1 MEQYNIIG
9 KVINFN
15 QGLNFLNI
23 NIETEEKNLLNIKL
37 DSNLRYEILIGE
49 IYQFTVKPDYKV
61 NKENVVINNLISYR
75 PIEELADQ
83 LDLVSLYQKFYDYSP
98 LDPIKVRD
106 FIENTIKNLE
116 NKVIKDIT
124 SKIYSRY
131 KANFYLHPAATKFHH
146 AYVGGLAHHTYTML
160 QMVDQFV
167 NIYPFLNKDLL
178 NGGIILHDI
187 SKIKEMTGVDG
198 EYTKE
203 GLLIGHIVMQTIE
216 IFEVAKELGYQDEE
230 EVLLL
235 EHMIVSHH
243 GQLNFGSPKRP
254 QIAEALALWFFDT
267 IDSKFSVLESEM
279 KLTKVN
285 DFTVNIPVID
295 KTRFYKHK
303 LTK

>member
-1 MEQYNIIG
+1 MEQFYVIG
-9 KVINFN
+9 KVINVN
-15 QGLNFLNI
+15 QGANFYNI
-23 NIETEEKNLLNIKL
+23 NIEVEDKTLLNIKL
-37 DSNLRYEILIGE
+37 NPDLTYEIIVGQ
-49 IYQFTVKPDYKV
+49 IYRFLVKPEYKV
-61 NKENVVINNLISYR
+61 NKENIIINNLVSYIS
-75 PIEELADQ
+75 IEKLADEV
-83 LDLVSLYQKFYDYSP
+83 DLVSLYQIFYDFSP
-98 LDPIKVRD
+98 IDPVRARNLIEKT
-106 FIENTIKNLE
+106 IENIDNQ
-116 NKVIKDIT
+116 VIKDIT
-124 SKIYSRY
+124 KQIYLRY
-131 KANFYLHPAATKFHH
+131 KADFYLHPAATKFHH
-146 AYVGGLAHHTYTML
+146 AYIGGLAHHTYTML
-160 QMVDQFV
+160 KMVDQFV
-167 NIYPFLNKDLL
+167 DIYPFLNKDLL

-216 IFEVAKELGYQDEE
+216 IFDVAKELGYQDFE

-267 IDSKFSVLESEM
+267 IDSKFSVLENEI
-279 KLTKVN
+279 KLTKEN
-285 DFTVNIPVID
+285 DFTTNIAVID

>member
-1 MEQYNIIG
+1 
-9 KVINFN
+9 
-15 QGLNFLNI
+15 
-23 NIETEEKNLLNIKL
+23 
-37 DSNLRYEILIGE
+37 
-49 IYQFTVKPDYKV
+49 
-61 NKENVVINNLISYR
+61 
-75 PIEELADQ
+75 
-83 LDLVSLYQKFYDYSP
+83 
-98 LDPIKVRD
+98 
-106 FIENTIKNLE
+106 
-116 NKVIKDIT
+116 
-124 SKIYSRY
+124 
-131 KANFYLHPAATKFHH
+131 
-146 AYVGGLAHHTYTML
+146 
-160 QMVDQFV
+160 MVDQFV

>member
-1 MEQYNIIG
+1 MEQFYVIG
-9 KVINFN
+9 KVINVN
-15 QGLNFLNI
+15 QGADFYNI
-23 NIETEEKNLLNIKL
+23 NIEVEDKTLLNIKL
-37 DSNLRYEILIGE
+37 NPDLTYEVLVGQ
-49 IYQFTVKPDYKV
+49 IYRFLVKPEYKV
-61 NKENVVINNLISYR
+61 NKENIIINNLVSYI
-75 PIEELADQ
+75 PIEKLADEV
-83 LDLVSLYQKFYDYSP
+83 DLVSLYQIFYDFSP
-98 LDPIKVRD
+98 IDPVRARNLIEKT
-106 FIENTIKNLE
+106 IENIDNQ
-116 NKVIKDIT
+116 VIKDIT
-124 SKIYSRY
+124 NQIYLRY
-131 KANFYLHPAATKFHH
+131 KADFYLHPAATKFHH
-146 AYVGGLAHHTYTML
+146 AYIGGLAHHTYTML
-160 QMVDQFV
+160 KMVDQFV
-167 NIYPFLNKDLL
+167 DIYPFLNKDLL

-216 IFEVAKELGYQDEE
+216 IFDVAKELGYQDFE

-267 IDSKFSVLESEM
+267 IDSKFSVLENEI
-279 KLTKVN
+279 KLTKEN
-285 DFTVNIPVID
+285 DFTTNIAVID

>member
-1 MEQYNIIG
+1 KQ
-9 KVINFN
+9 
-15 QGLNFLNI
+15 
-23 NIETEEKNLLNIKL
+23 
-37 DSNLRYEILIGE
+37 
-49 IYQFTVKPDYKV
+49 IY
-61 NKENVVINNLISYR
+61 L
-75 PIEELADQ
+75 
-83 LDLVSLYQKFYDYSP
+83 
-98 LDPIKVRD
+98 
-106 FIENTIKNLE
+106 
-116 NKVIKDIT
+116 
-124 SKIYSRY
+124 RY
-131 KANFYLHPAATKFHH
+131 KADFYLHPAATKFHH
-146 AYVGGLAHHTYTML
+146 AYIGGLAHHTYTML
-160 QMVDQFV
+160 KMVDQFV
-167 NIYPFLNKDLL
+167 DIYPFLNKDLL

-216 IFEVAKELGYQDEE
+216 IFDVAKELGYQDFE

-267 IDSKFSVLESEM
+267 IDSKFSVLENEI
-279 KLTKVN
+279 KLTKEN
-285 DFTVNIPVID
+285 DFTTNIAVID

>member
-1 MEQYNIIG
+1 MEQFYVIG
-9 KVINFN
+9 KVINVN
-15 QGLNFLNI
+15 QGANFYNI
-23 NIETEEKNLLNIKL
+23 NIEVEDKTLLNIKL
-37 DSNLRYEILIGE
+37 NPDLTYEIIVGQ
-49 IYQFTVKPDYKV
+49 IYRFLVKPEYKV
-61 NKENVVINNLISYR
+61 NKENIIINNLVSYIS
-75 PIEELADQ
+75 IEKLADEV
-83 LDLVSLYQKFYDYSP
+83 DLVSLYQIFYDFSP
-98 LDPIKVRD
+98 IDPVRARNLIEKT
-106 FIENTIKNLE
+106 IENIDNQ
-116 NKVIKDIT
+116 VIQDIT
-124 SKIYSRY
+124 KQIYLRY
-131 KANFYLHPAATKFHH
+131 KADFYLHPAATKFHH
-146 AYVGGLAHHTYTML
+146 AYIGGLAHHTYTML
-160 QMVDQFV
+160 KMVDQFV
-167 NIYPFLNKDLL
+167 DIYPFLNKDLL

-216 IFEVAKELGYQDEE
+216 IFDVAKELGYQDFE

-267 IDSKFSVLESEM
+267 IDSKFSVLENEI
-279 KLTKVN
+279 KLTKEN
-285 DFTVNIPVID
+285 DFTTNIAVID